1 MRGVPRRRVRT
12 APLAVV
18 MAELGAAIRGNA
30 RPVPASKVGI
40 AGKGSAVQLRTSQN
54 VVPVGAVAAAVD
66 GFAILGEG
74 GFFVQI
80 VFISVKV
87 FDVIS
92 DADALG
98 IVPRP

>member
-1 MRGVPRRRVRT
+1 
-12 APLAVV
+12 

-30 RPVPASKVGI
+30 RPVPAGKVGI
-40 AGKGSAVQLRTSQN
+40 ADKCRAVQLRAGQDI
-54 VVPVGAVAAAVD
+54 VLVGAVAAAVD

-80 VFISVKV
+80 VFISVNV